1 MKCYASI
8 VFALIVISTGLAR
21 SVEAQ
26 VFKPNAFWFCL
37 VMGLLSVTAAYLFRV
52 NRFSSAKTIGGI
64 AASVVLAF
72 YLYCFI
78 TQPEQDASVRVSIAI
93 VAAIGQLAI
102 IFLPA
107 HREPPTR

>member
-8 VFALIVISTGLAR
+8 VFALIVISTGLFR
-21 SVEAQ
+21 SIEAQ
-26 VFKPNAFWFCL
+26 AFKPNAFWFCL
-37 VMGLLSVTAAYLFRV
+37 VMGVLSIAAGYLFRI
-52 NRFSSAKTIGGI
+52 NRVALAKAVGGF

-72 YLYCFI
+72 YLYCFVS
-78 TQPEQDASVRVSIAI
+78 QPEQDATVRVSIAI

-107 HREPPTR
+107 EANSPTC